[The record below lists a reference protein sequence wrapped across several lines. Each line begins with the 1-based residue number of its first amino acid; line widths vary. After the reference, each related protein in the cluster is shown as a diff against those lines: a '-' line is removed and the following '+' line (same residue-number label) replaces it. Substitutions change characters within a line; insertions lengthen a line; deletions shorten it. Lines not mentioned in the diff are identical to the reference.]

1 MKIIYVYAAAMVKD
15 METSISFY
23 SAVLGRA
30 PDDRPMPSLT
40 QWRGVSDAGIQLFE
54 DAAKAGNS
62 TMTLVVP
69 SMDAALA
76 VLHSHGIT
84 SSPVQEGDF
93 GRVAIVADPDGN
105 AVVLAE
111 PPSAAG

>member
-1 MKIIYVYAAAMVKD
+1 MNIIYVYAAVMVKD
-15 METSISFY
+15 METSIRFY

-69 SMDAALA
+69 SMDARSRCCTRMALRRRR
-76 VLHSHGIT
+76 L
-84 SSPVQEGDF
+84 QQGDF

-105 AVVLAE
+105 TVVLAE